1 MTILYFYDDNKAYD
15 HSQSYIDDTQVPN
28 PLPTNATT
36 VAPEQGLYGTPKWT
50 GTTWV
55 GITRDEWL
63 TQQSAGTPM
72 PPTTD
77 QKFQAQLALQMAT
90 LQEKQAEFNAQV
102 LLQLADLKESATSPV
117 TSSAVE
123 APVTSATPTA
133 QTTLAAAETK

>member
-15 HSQSYIDDTQVPN
+15 HSQVYIDDAQVPN
-28 PLPTNATT
+28 PLPANATM

-63 TQQSAGTPM
+63 AQQPAAAPVV
-72 PPTTD
+72 PTTD

-90 LQEKQAEFNAQV
+90 LQKNQAEFNAQV
-102 LLQLADLKESATSPV
+102 LLQLANLKE
-117 TSSAVE
+117 
-123 APVTSATPTA
+123 SATPTA
-133 QTTLAAAETK
+133 QVAPVTSEAPATPATPTAAETK

>member
-15 HSQSYIDDTQVPN
+15 HSQVYIDDAQVPN
-28 PLPTNATT
+28 PLPANATT

-63 TQQSAGTPM
+63 AQQPAATPVA
-72 PPTTD
+72 PTTD

-90 LQEKQAEFNAQV
+90 LQKNQAEFNAQV
-102 LLQLADLKESATSPV
+102 LLQLADLKEAPAAPATTTATS
-117 TSSAVE
+117 
-123 APVTSATPTA
+123 
-133 QTTLAAAETK
+133 AAAEIK